1 MKFKKALAMVL
12 AGAMALS
19 LQHAEET
26 ETVKVQM
33 TTRKNQTAE
42 NSLFLSG
49 ILIRSLE
56 SKRFSQIS
64 QKRQELKQSLLW

>member
-19 LQHAEET
+19 LAACGGNRNSESTDDNKE
-26 ETVKVQM
+26 
-33 TTRKNQTAE
+33 NQTAE

>member
-19 LQHAEET
+19 LAACGGN
-26 ETVKVQM
+26 
-33 TTRKNQTAE
+33 R
-42 NSLFLSG
+42 NSESTDDNKEKSDSGELSVS
-49 ILIRSLE
+49 IRSLE

>member
-19 LQHAEET
+19 LAACGGNRNSE
-26 ETVKVQM
+26 VQM